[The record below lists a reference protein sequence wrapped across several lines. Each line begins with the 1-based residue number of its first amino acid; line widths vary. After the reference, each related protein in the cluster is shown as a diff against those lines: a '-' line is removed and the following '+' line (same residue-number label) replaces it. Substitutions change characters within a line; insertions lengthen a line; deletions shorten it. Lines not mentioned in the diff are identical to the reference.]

1 MKTFGT
7 TRHTAQKS
15 AAVVVGRPAMPGAPV
30 GAHLP

>member
-7 TRHTAQKS
+7 TRYTAQKS
-15 AAVVVGRPAMPGAPV
+15 AAVVAARPGMPGAPV